1 MSKRVSFDINCKY
14 ASINPNGNNS
24 ITVTIDECD
33 EDDLIS
39 MVIGS
44 VSLVDIMS
52 QLDESEIL
60 DHIGVA
66 KVKSYFDLTE
76 NE

>member
-1 MSKRVSFDINCKY
+1 MSKGISFDINCQEV
-14 ASINPNGNNS
+14 SISPNGNRS
-24 ITVTIDECD
+24 ITVTVGECD
-33 EDDLIS
+33 EDDLDI
-39 MVIGS
+39 VTDS
-44 VSLVDIMS
+44 VSLVNIMS
-52 QLDESEIL
+52 RLDESEIL